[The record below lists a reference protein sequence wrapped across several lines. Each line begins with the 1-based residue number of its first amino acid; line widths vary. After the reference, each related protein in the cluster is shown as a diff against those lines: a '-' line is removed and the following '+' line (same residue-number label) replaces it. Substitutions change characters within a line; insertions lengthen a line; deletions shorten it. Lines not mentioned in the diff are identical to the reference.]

1 MYFSVYES
9 PVGSLLL
16 AGDGD
21 TLSLISFP
29 AGRAARQAA
38 PDWLRRNDAFKS
50 VKAQLRAYFAGELT
64 SFDLQLA
71 PAGTSFQQAV
81 WAALRLIPYGETR
94 SYAAIA
100 RELGNPDATRAVGAA
115 NGLNPLPIV
124 IPCHRVIGSDG
135 SMTGF
140 GGGIEC
146 KKFLL
151 SLEQQHLPFSLV

>member
-1 MYFSVYES
+1 MYYSVYES

-21 TLSLISFP
+21 SLSLISFST
-29 AGRAARQAA
+29 GRAARQPA
-38 PDWLRRNDAFKS
+38 PDWMRRNDAFGS
-50 VKAQLRAYFAGELT
+50 VKTQLRAYFAGELT
-64 SFDLQLA
+64 GFDLQLA
-71 PAGTSFQQAV
+71 PVGTSFQQSV

-94 SYAAIA
+94 SYADIA
-100 RELGNPDATRAVGAA
+100 RQLGNPDATRAVGAA

-124 IPCHRVIGSDG
+124 VPCHRVIGSDG

-146 KKFLL
+146 KKYLL
-151 SLEQQHLPFSLV
+151 ALEQQHTPFSLV